1 MTKPRLLDQ
10 VREAIQVRHMSP
22 KTSSAYVG
30 WIRRYILFHNK
41 RHPNEMREP
50 EVGEF
55 LTHLAVNG
63 HVAAST
69 QNQALSALLFLYDK
83 VLDKPLDQ
91 VHGVVRA
98 KRPQRLPVVMTVDE
112 VRAVLQQLCGIK
124 RLVCELLYGGGLRLE
139 EGLHIRVKD
148 LDFGANQITVRD
160 GKGQVDRVTMLPQA
174 IQPSMRDHLDQV
186 RDLHQRDLSDGFGR
200 TTMPF
205 ALARKHPNAN
215 LQWCWQYVFPSTR
228 ICRDRRTG
236 LMYRHHLHDSTM
248 SNAIHA
254 AVVSSGV
261 TKKVSSHTFRH
272 SFATHLLSA
281 GYDIRTVQELLGHK
295 DVRTT
300 MIYTHVLNRGG
311 HGVESPLDRL

>member
-1 MTKPRLLDQ
+1 
-10 VREAIQVRHMSP
+10 
-22 KTSSAYVG
+22 
-30 WIRRYILFHNK
+30 
-41 RHPNEMREP
+41 NEMREP

-186 RDLHQRDLSDGFGR
+186 RDLHQRDLVRRFRPHDDALRAGAETPECQPAMVLAIRLSINADLPRSENGFDVSASSPRLDDEQRHPCCRRLFRSHQEGQ
-200 TTMPF
+200 F
-205 ALARKHPNAN
+205 A
-215 LQWCWQYVFPSTR
+215 YVPAF
-228 ICRDRRTG
+228 
-236 LMYRHHLHDSTM
+236 
-248 SNAIHA
+248 
-254 AVVSSGV
+254 
-261 TKKVSSHTFRH
+261 FRN
-272 SFATHLLSA
+272 SPVSA

-295 DVRTT
+295 DVRT
-300 MIYTHVLNRGG
+300 
-311 HGVESPLDRL
+311 

>member
-112 VRAVLQQLCGIK
+112 VHA
-124 RLVCELLYGGGLRLE
+124 
-139 EGLHIRVKD
+139 
-148 LDFGANQITVRD
+148 
-160 GKGQVDRVTMLPQA
+160 
-174 IQPSMRDHLDQV
+174 PS
-186 RDLHQRDLSDGFGR
+186 
-200 TTMPF
+200 
-205 ALARKHPNAN
+205 
-215 LQWCWQYVFPSTR
+215 
-228 ICRDRRTG
+228 
-236 LMYRHHLHDSTM
+236 
-248 SNAIHA
+248 SNNSAG
-254 AVVSSGV
+254 SNG
-261 TKKVSSHTFRH
+261 
-272 SFATHLLSA
+272 LSA
-281 GYDIRTVQELLGHK
+281 NCFMVAA
-295 DVRTT
+295 
-300 MIYTHVLNRGG
+300 
-311 HGVESPLDRL
+311 